1 MKTKNVR
8 QLEKHFKGVA
18 NHHRLDILLLI
29 AAQPGINLDAIAKKL
44 KGNPET
50 IGEHTRRLVIVGL
63 INKKYQG
70 HSVEHRLSP
79 YGELFYKFI
88 NLFSNS

>member
-8 QLEKHFKGVA
+8 QLERHFKGVA
-18 NHHRLDILLLI
+18 NHHRLDILLLV
-29 AAQPGINLDAIAKKL
+29 AAQPGINLDSIAKEL
-44 KGNPET
+44 KGNEKT
-50 IGEHTRRLVIVGL
+50 IGEHTRRLFIAGL

-79 YGELFYKFI
+79 YGKLFHKFI
-88 NLFSNS
+88 KSFSNS